1 MLLHKWENVLIFL
14 FFIPPLFVL
23 FIVVFPCL
31 WSLVFY
37 FVKFLEI
44 KNIYKILIIFS
55 ILTLILFSAYYAY
68 YFTEIGWL
76 FGPLF
81 AAGLVALPFYLW
93 MWYKIEKEEKDNAL
107 IQRMPTLQDYFNK
120 NKKRFITNKK
130 MFFIGLFSVFISI
143 WQIEV
148 PQTILM
154 NIMIKTSQV
163 PEIVIFDNN
172 YTVEVDESKINWFG
186 EMKSNFFAPPSDE
199 FGRCMD
205 KIYLCPLLPFK
216 RHFKNIYV
224 YESIKAN
231 EQNDFSK
238 RKKIGEIYGLYYS
251 KPLLA
256 ILPIFGHLPSHY
268 RAYYLKS
275 GSSTKL
281 NEEFELLLKTLKKHQ
296 KGEKQ

>member
-31 WSLVFY
+31 WSFAFY

-81 AAGLVALPFYLW
+81 AAGLVAVPFYLW
-93 MWYKIEKEEKDNAL
+93 KLYKIEKEEKDNAL

-148 PQTILM
+148 PQTIVFESL
-154 NIMIKTSQV
+154 IEAK
-163 PEIVIFDNN
+163 VILSDRDYVVLEDKNN
-172 YTVEVDESKINWFG
+172 
-186 EMKSNFFAPPSDE
+186 
-199 FGRCMD
+199 FGRTD
-205 KIYLCPLLPFK
+205 
-216 RHFKNIYV
+216 NIAEGKW
-224 YESIKAN
+224 ESYDDLFGIIR
-231 EQNDFSK
+231 FSK
-238 RKKIGEIYGLYYS
+238 KDFYACDTIDCKGKKKKIGEIHSSSISESTLNCALKLGGGCGLINASKSDSYS
-251 KPLLA
+251 LLE
-256 ILPIFGHLPSHY
+256 
-268 RAYYLKS
+268 YLKQNQNKQINKQ
-275 GSSTKL
+275 GENNVTK
-281 NEEFELLLKTLKKHQ
+281 
-296 KGEKQ
+296 